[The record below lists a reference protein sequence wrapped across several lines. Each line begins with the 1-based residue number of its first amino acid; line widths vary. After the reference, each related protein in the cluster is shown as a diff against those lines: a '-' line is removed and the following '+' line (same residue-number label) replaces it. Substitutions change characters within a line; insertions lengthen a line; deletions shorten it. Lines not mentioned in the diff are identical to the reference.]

1 MNFNLKFT
9 PEQLNH
15 NLVNGGVD
23 VCQQEWRAGPVLY
36 IKTGTTLKHWRHLTC
51 EKRGNIYTIEN
62 TSSKVGRAGML

>member
-62 TSSKVGRAGML
+62 TSSKVGWGGML